1 MIAITSENLEYS
13 GHIMPHQESLVMVRN
28 IKHRKV
34 TRRLARCSIPWR
46 SRSLVFLFLVI
57 MNTAG
62 ALPDIIKI
70 GKKLF
75 DHLFNFHDFNHGRE
89 P

>member
-1 MIAITSENLEYS
+1 MQAITNENLAYF
-13 GHIMPHQESLVMVRN
+13 GHIMPHQQSLVIGRN

-34 TRRLARCSIPWR
+34 IRRLARRTRGRIPWR
-46 SRSLVFLFLVI
+46 SETLAFLFLVI

-70 GKKLF
+70 GEKLS
-75 DHLFNFHDFNHGRE
+75 D
-89 P
+89 

>member
-1 MIAITSENLEYS
+1 MMKTSGFDNLEYS
-13 GHIMPHQESLVMVRN
+13 VHIMPHQEWTVMVRN

-34 TRRLARCSIPWR
+34 MRRLAASCIPWR
-46 SRSLVFLFLVI
+46 SKSLVFVFLVI

-70 GKKLF
+70 GEKYF
-75 DHLFNFHDFNHGRE
+75 DY
-89 P
+89 

>member
-1 MIAITSENLEYS
+1 MQAITAENLAYF
-13 GHIMPHQESLVMVRN
+13 GHIMPHLQSLVIMVRN

-34 TRRLARCSIPWR
+34 IRRLARRTRGRIPWR
-46 SRSLVFLFLVI
+46 SETLAFIFLVI

-70 GKKLF
+70 GEKCF
-75 DHLFNFHDFNHGRE
+75 D
-89 P
+89 